1 MIVNAVCL
9 VGCIGC
15 VVYGR
20 IQERKELERE
30 EREDEGGMY
39 ELKQSQ

>member
-9 VGCIGC
+9 VGCVGC
-15 VVYGR
+15 LKYNANKEEE
-20 IQERKELERE
+20 ERKRAERD
-30 EREDEGGMY
+30 EDENL